1 MTRIEVAESRE
12 ALSHAVA
19 KQFVRLTTDAVRAR
33 GRCTVALSGGSTPR
47 SVYRMLAY
55 EPFRSRVRWDQIDF
69 FWGDERHV
77 PPDHADSNYKMAA
90 DAMLSKVPIAE
101 TQIHRIR
108 GEMAAAEQ
116 AAEEYEREIRA
127 SFNDAVPRFDLV
139 HLGLGVDGHTASLFP
154 GTPALDERERLCVAN
169 WVATLGAYRMT
180 LTLPVLNAARAV
192 VFIVSG
198 AGKAPVVG
206 EVLRGRPNAGA
217 AVAHASS
224 LPAQLVQPA
233 DGELWWML
241 DRAAAGERR

>member
-127 SFNDAVPRFDLV
+127 FFNDALPRFDLV
-139 HLGLGVDGHTASLFP
+139 DLGLGVDGHTASLFP

-198 AGKAPVVG
+198 AEKAPIVRELV
-206 EVLRGRPNAGA
+206 RGSDPSRGFPA
-217 AVAHASS
+217 A
-224 LPAQLVQPA
+224 LVQPT

-241 DRAAAGERR
+241 DRAAAGDES